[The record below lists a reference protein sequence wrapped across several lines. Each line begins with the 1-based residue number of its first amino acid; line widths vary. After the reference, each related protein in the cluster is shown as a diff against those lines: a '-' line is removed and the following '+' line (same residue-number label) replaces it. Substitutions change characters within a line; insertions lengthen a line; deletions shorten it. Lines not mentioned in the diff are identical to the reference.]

1 MRVSQRVD
9 YALRTLLVLASQQG
23 DGFVAAG
30 DLADRLNFPRR
41 FVEQQI
47 TELARAGIVR
57 SRRGASGG
65 CALAR
70 PADAITALEVVE
82 AIQGAAFD
90 IPHHADSAVT
100 EMWEA
105 VQGSAESVL
114 AATTLASLVAKQR
127 TLDSARVAFYDI

>member
-9 YALRTLLVLASQQG
+9 YALRTLLVLAAEHG
-23 DGFVAAG
+23 EGFVAAG

-70 PADAITALEVVE
+70 SAADITALEVVE
-82 AIQGAAFD
+82 AVQGAAFD
-90 IPHHADSAVT
+90 IPHHADSSVT

-105 VQGSAESVL
+105 VQRSAESVL
-114 AATTLASLVAKQR
+114 AETTLGSLVSRQR
-127 TLDSARVAFYDI
+127 TLDSAHVAFYDI